1 MIKSVTSIL
10 EKVRD
15 DNNLIVT
22 IPKVCEEDISIL
34 CRLLLLYSMVKSNLY
49 YEVKIP
55 EYF

>member
-22 IPKVCEEDISIL
+22 IPKVCIVERVFCKVINCIVGE
-34 CRLLLLYSMVKSNLY
+34 
-49 YEVKIP
+49 
-55 EYF
+55 

>member
-22 IPKVCEEDISIL
+22 ISKVCIVRESIL
-34 CRLLLLYSMVKSNLY
+34 
-49 YEVKIP
+49 
-55 EYF
+55 

>member
-22 IPKVCEEDISIL
+22 IPKVCEGG
-34 CRLLLLYSMVKSNLY
+34 
-49 YEVKIP
+49 
-55 EYF
+55 YFYFV